1 MFALAEACEEED
13 AEEAEQEQES
23 LLTTDDSEP
32 SDSTNLP
39 PSPIDQELSLRFRM
53 LVQST
58 ASRLARRI
66 AKKGSI
72 GLKEIELIAQSFGFD
87 HAYVSMWAE
96 QQAQPL
102 LEKPLTDSLIQFG
115 LNQ

>member
-1 MFALAEACEEED
+1 
-13 AEEAEQEQES
+13 
-23 LLTTDDSEP
+23 
-32 SDSTNLP
+32 
-39 PSPIDQELSLRFRM
+39 M

-72 GLKEIELIAQSFGFD
+72 GIKEIELIAQSFGFD
-87 HAYVSMWAE
+87 LAYVSIWAE

-115 LNQ
+115 LNR